1 MPVKKAK
8 KSKTK
13 SARKTVS
20 PRKKTVKKKAV
31 HKKTRSAVRKK
42 SATAKKKTARKSVK
56 KGAAKRRTASS
67 AKRTVRKKTARKKL
81 VRKKVTK
88 SAAKKKKVAKTAKRK
103 PAPKKK
109 TAAKKKAALKPRRA
123 ATKPR
128 KQPRKKPGARMLKPK
143 EENASLRP
151 SKAYQIKKGEP
162 YMNSQQLE
170 HFSKMLLDWKKELM
184 KEVDRTVDHMKSG
197 ATNFADPADR
207 ATQEEEFSLELRTRD
222 RERKLIKKIDEAL
235 GMMDMDEY
243 GYCSSCGAEI
253 GVRRL
258 EARPTATL
266 CIDCKTMQEI
276 KEKQIAD

>member
-1 MPVKKAK
+1 MPLKKTLKKTK
-8 KSKTK
+8 KSKAK
-13 SARKTVS
+13 SAKKTAS
-20 PRKKTVKKKAV
+20 PRKKTAKKKAV
-31 HKKTRSAVRKK
+31 RKKTRGVVKKK
-42 SATAKKKTARKSVK
+42 SAARKRKTAKKSVK
-56 KGAAKRRTASS
+56 RTAAKKRTASS
-67 AKRTVRKKTARKKL
+67 KKTARKK
-81 VRKKVTK
+81 TAAG
-88 SAAKKKKVAKTAKRK
+88 AAKKKKVAKTAKRK

-109 TAAKKKAALKPRRA
+109 TAPKKKAALKPRRA
-123 ATKPR
+123 PAK
-128 KQPRKKPGARMLKPK
+128 PRKKPGARMLKPK
-143 EENASLRP
+143 EDEVQLRT

-162 YMNSQQLE
+162 YMNSQQLG
-170 HFSKMLLDWKKELM
+170 HFNKLLLDWKKELM
-184 KEVDRTVDHMKSG
+184 KEVDRTVDHMKSD

-235 GMMDMDEY
+235 GMMEVDEY

-276 KEKQIAD
+276 KEKQVAD